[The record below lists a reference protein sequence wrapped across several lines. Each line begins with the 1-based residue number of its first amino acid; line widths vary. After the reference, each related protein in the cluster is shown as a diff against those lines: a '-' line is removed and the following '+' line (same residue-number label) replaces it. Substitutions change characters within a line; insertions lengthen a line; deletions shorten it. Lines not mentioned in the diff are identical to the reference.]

1 MGSFIWCI
9 VKTKVGVVIGRFQV
23 PQLTPAHAELLATVG
38 AQNAHIVVLL
48 GVSPNDGRSAEN
60 PLTYNQRLALFRD
73 RGIHAVLPLED
84 RPENDEWS
92 ANVDRLLK
100 FSYPPDRYEVTLY
113 GGRLSFREAYTGAY
127 PVTPIECKNTSSG
140 TEARD
145 RITESQIEGFL
156 QGQIYAMQTQFP
168 RVYPTVDTIVWRTT
182 PENGWNVEVLLIKRG
197 DNGEW
202 GFIGGFVDPQDES
215 YERAARREV
224 YEEVGLTAE
233 SGLKCVGSVKVNDW
247 RYRGTRDGIM
257 TTLFTMQYSFG
268 PVVPNPQEVADYQW
282 VKWEDID
289 GILSK
294 THSPLWRVAAD
305 QILAQNCPRTPLT
318 TTV

>member
-1 MGSFIWCI
+1 M
-9 VKTKVGVVIGRFQV
+9 KTKVGIVIGRFQV
-23 PQLTPAHAELLATVG
+23 SDLTPAHRELLSRVKDE
-38 AQNAHIVVLL
+38 NDCVVVLL

-60 PLTYNQRLALFRD
+60 PLTFNQRLTLFRAHNLT
-73 RGIHAVLPLED
+73 ILPLQD
-84 RPENDEWS
+84 RPENAEWS
-92 ANVDRLLK
+92 ANVDRLLD
-100 FSYPPDRYEVTLY
+100 FTFPSDRYDVTLY
-113 GGRLSFREAYTGAY
+113 GGRLSFRDAYTGAY
-127 PVTPIECKNTSSG
+127 PVKPIECKNTSSG
-140 TEARD
+140 TEARQG
-145 RITESQIEGFL
+145 IAESQAEGFL

-168 RVYPTVDTIVWRTT
+168 RVYPTVDTIVWRAT

-215 YERAARREV
+215 YERAAKREV

-233 SGLKCVGSVKVNDW
+233 SGVRYVGSVKVNDW

-268 PVVPNPQEVADYQW
+268 SVVPNPQEVADYQW
-282 VKWEDID
+282 VKWDEIGD
-289 GILSK
+289 ILSK
-294 THSPLWRVAAD
+294 THTPLWRVAAD
-305 QILAQNCPRTPLT
+305 HILAQNSSQTPLT